1 MTSLAA
7 LTVAGCLVVDPAA
20 DQILLRDVA
29 PAFANTG
36 ALPLD
41 TPIALAPMA
50 GVQRRFD
57 MAELRRL
64 AGRLGLPEP
73 EREVCVERPVTPLDP
88 ARILAAMKMHQPAAR
103 IELLDYSRQPVP
115 EGVLEFPMS
124 GLRPTQSGAFWGGA
138 IQYGGRHR
146 LSVWARVTV
155 TISAPRVVAAET
167 LSPGKPLDAA
177 ALRVETTEEFPS
189 ADPLPSAID
198 EIVGKILRRPVR
210 AGTAIHA
217 AWLDEPKAVSR
228 DETVQVEVRE
238 GGALLQFP
246 GQAQS
251 SGAVGQT
258 ILVLNPSSN
267 KRFPARVEGV
277 GKVAVGKKPL

>member
-1 MTSLAA
+1 M
-7 LTVAGCLVVDPAA
+7 
-20 DQILLRDVA
+20 I
-29 PAFANTG
+29 
-36 ALPLD
+36 
-41 TPIALAPMA
+41 
-50 GVQRRFD
+50 
-57 MAELRRL
+57 ELRRL

-73 EREVCVERPVTPLDP
+73 EREVCVERRVAPLDP
-88 ARILAAMKMHQPAAR
+88 TRIIAAMKMHQPAAR

-124 GLRPTQSGAFWGGA
+124 GLRPASAGGFWTGA

-146 LSVWARVTV
+146 LTVWARVIITV
-155 TISAPRVVAAET
+155 SAPRVIAAEN
-167 LSPGKPLDAA
+167 LNPGKPLDRS
-177 ALRVETTEEFPS
+177 ALRVETAEDFPS
-189 ADPLPSAID
+189 ADPLPASID
-198 EIVGKILRRPVR
+198 EIAGKVLRRPVR

-217 AWLDEPKAVSR
+217 AWLDEPKAVTR
-228 DETVQVEVRE
+228 GETVQVEVRE

-246 GQAQS
+246 AEAQG

-267 KRFPARVEGV
+267 KRFPARVEAA